1 MPTNWIRRL
10 RASISSLP
18 MKWNAY
24 LENERKLKA
33 EGRDLE
39 PGATV
44 PLILFVVLWLL
55 ILEFVKH
62 P

>member
-1 MPTNWIRRL
+1 
-10 RASISSLP
+10 